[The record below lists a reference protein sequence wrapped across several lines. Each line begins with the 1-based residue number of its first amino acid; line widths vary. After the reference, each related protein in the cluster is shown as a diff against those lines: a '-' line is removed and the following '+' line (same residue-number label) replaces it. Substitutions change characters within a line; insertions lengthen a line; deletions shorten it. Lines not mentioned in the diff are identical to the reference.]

1 MSIFDFTREPISIT
15 KPIRL
20 IELFAGYGSQAMTH
34 YKPIKCVVCS
44 KIFTPTAANQNTC
57 CEAHRQQ
64 RAAELRKIREKK
76 RLKRKPVKKNKLAEI
91 CEIAKSKGM
100 SYGQYMAEQYKKEVM
115 IK

>member
-1 MSIFDFTREPISIT
+1 M
-15 KPIRL
+15 K
-20 IELFAGYGSQAMTH
+20 H

-44 KIFTPTAANQNTC
+44 KIFTPAAANQNTC

-64 RAAELRKIREKK
+64 RATELRKIREKK

-91 CEIAKSKGM
+91 CELAKSKGM

-115 IK
+115 IR

>member
-1 MSIFDFTREPISIT
+1 M
-15 KPIRL
+15 K
-20 IELFAGYGSQAMTH
+20 
-34 YKPIKCVVCS
+34 K
-44 KIFTPTAANQNTC
+44 ANQNTC